1 MQQQGICPQYSRIC
15 TIYCSPDGE
24 SVRTYGVK
32 MVLPEAVEEF
42 PDVDL
47 SVVAVDR
54 LIGRLQTYRV
64 EPCHFRDV
72 VTDYIEQ
79 LAAP

>member
-1 MQQQGICPQYSRIC
+1 MVQQGVSAEYTRIR

-24 SVRTYGVK
+24 RVWTYGVK
-32 MVLPEAVEEF
+32 MVLQETVEAF

-47 SVVAVDR
+47 SAEAVDR
-54 LIGRLQTYRV
+54 LVALLQTHRV

-79 LAAP
+79 LATP